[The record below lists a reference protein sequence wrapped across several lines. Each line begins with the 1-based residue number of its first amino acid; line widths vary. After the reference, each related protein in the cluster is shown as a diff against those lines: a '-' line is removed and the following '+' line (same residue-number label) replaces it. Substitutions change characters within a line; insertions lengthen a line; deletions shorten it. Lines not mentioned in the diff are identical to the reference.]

1 MCWLLGCMSVNP
13 GKFWAI
19 FPRAES
25 CDWKGKSD
33 SLGGGI
39 VPPVKKM
46 VATAEFV
53 YVGMKGNL
61 FSFTYEVV

>member
-1 MCWLLGCMSVNP
+1 VTR
-13 GKFWAI
+13 
-19 FPRAES
+19 RANLIP
-25 CDWKGKSD
+25 WGR
-33 SLGGGI
+33 GAI